1 MCNCHN
7 LSATNMYTRFQT
19 FIMWK
24 EVPQSKVFHAKMWIV
39 FVVSWH
45 LCEDIFGVPKICAT
59 LSRSYMS
66 KDHWAGVK
74 SLLTNLMGFSVWE
87 DFGHGPHSLC
97 DVKNLMLNAK
107 GLSCCCQPSGWM
119 TTLQL
124 VWHFV
129 TFLLGD
135 TLDVSF
141 FPKNNHFLSL
151 ISMATTNRTFRLPTK
166 RWTKM
171 KKPLEGWRGKAP

>member
-1 MCNCHN
+1 
-7 LSATNMYTRFQT
+7 
-19 FIMWK
+19 
-24 EVPQSKVFHAKMWIV
+24 MWIV

-45 LCEDIFGVPKICAT
+45 LCEDILVCQKFHAT

-74 SLLTNLMGFSVWE
+74 SLLTNLMVFLFE
-87 DFGHGPHSLC
+87 KIFGHGPHSLC

-129 TFLLGD
+129 TFAWRQHL
-135 TLDVSF
+135 TSPF
-141 FPKNNHFLSL
+141 SQKNNHFLSL
-151 ISMATTNRTFRLPTK
+151 ITMATTNMTFSLPTK
-166 RWTKM
+166 PWTKM